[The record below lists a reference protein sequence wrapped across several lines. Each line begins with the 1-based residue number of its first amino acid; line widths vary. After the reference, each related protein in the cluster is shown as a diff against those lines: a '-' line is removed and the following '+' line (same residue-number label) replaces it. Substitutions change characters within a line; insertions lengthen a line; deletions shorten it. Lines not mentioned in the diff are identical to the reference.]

1 MNNERKTWLER
12 ACEAA
17 VSITDEVGFAKI
29 ARKF

>member
-1 MNNERKTWLER
+1 MNNERRNWLER

-17 VSITDEVGFAKI
+17 AVMTDEVGFARI